1 MNEWKERFDDN
12 FKISTQ
18 YYGSFYLRRM
28 ESGFKLLDIDEIKSF
43 IQAELDKKAEEAQ
56 ELIKQAK
63 LEAVIEYV
71 ESCKSMQCNP
81 DRKREAIKSEIEKE

>member
-1 MNEWKERFDDN
+1 MS
-12 FKISTQ
+12 KIVQ
-18 YYGSFYLRRM
+18 KIHKFILG
-28 ESGFKLLDIDEIKSF
+28 EDIRNTTWIKMSK
-43 IQAELDKKAEEAQ
+43 QDAQ